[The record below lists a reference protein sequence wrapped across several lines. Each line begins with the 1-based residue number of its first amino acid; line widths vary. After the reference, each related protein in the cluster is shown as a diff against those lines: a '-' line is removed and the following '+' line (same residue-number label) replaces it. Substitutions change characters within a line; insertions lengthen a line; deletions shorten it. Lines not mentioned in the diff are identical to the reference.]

1 MEHTSAQTQEMT
13 KPASLLITELK
24 NNITTCINDSNLHP
38 LILAMLLKE
47 IYISVQENANVF
59 AQNEIAA
66 YETQTKQ
73 QSKETNHSKTEK

>member
-1 MEHTSAQTQEMT
+1 MAHTSAQTQEIT

-24 NNITTCINDSNLHP
+24 NNITNCINDSNLHP

-59 AQNEIAA
+59 AQNEITA
-66 YETQTKQ
+66 YENQKSQ
-73 QSKETNHSKTEK
+73 PSKETDQIKSDK

>member
-1 MEHTSAQTQEMT
+1 MEHANTQTQEIT

-24 NNITTCINDSNLHP
+24 NNITNCINDSNLHP

-59 AQNEIAA
+59 AQNEIAN
-66 YETQTKQ
+66 YEAQAKQ
-73 QSKETNHSKTEK
+73 QSTETNHNKTEN